1 LILDT
6 RVLGEPATARQS
18 ADWLS
23 RLLGAMHGATDACMT
38 TRTQSESVWEGP
50 AGAALRS
57 DLSDTVDGANTLIG
71 HTDEFRQGLLTFAD
85 RLDVVRA
92 KMYDAHSKAVAAGL
106 KVTVVQIYPP
116 APIPPGPPLGNG
128 TSPQSPADAQRM
140 AAEHDVAMDQ
150 YHAAIDDWNR
160 QAPVYNDCCTIV
172 LEARELEKTAH
183 DDLDRLATG
192 IDGWVK
198 SLKKIS
204 AMALSTGL
212 DAIKGSQE
220 AINDLTRLSV
230 ELSDSAE
237 VFNKIANGKYLTDAD
252 KTVLSAWEADSQ
264 AKAGTM
270 AARADSIG
278 SWMSKIPEPARQAIV
293 VNPGTL
299 IGESASVFAKGGKV
313 VLKGLPLIGTGV
325 TVVSAGFDVA
335 MGEDLGKVAVTTVAE
350 TAGQIAGGWAGG
362 ALVGAVAGSEVPV
375 AGTVVGAVIGGF
387 IGGMAAGNIAE
398 SSMSDG

>member
-1 LILDT
+1 MGSLILNT

-23 RLLGAMHGATDACMT
+23 RLMGAMHGATDACMT

-57 DLSDTVDGANTLIG
+57 DLTDTADGANTLLG

-85 RLDVVRA
+85 RLDAVRA

-106 KVTVVQIYPP
+106 KVTVMEIYPP
-116 APIPPGPPLGNG
+116 APIPSGPPLGNG
-128 TSPQSPADAQRM
+128 SSLQSPADAQRM

-160 QAPVYNDCCTIV
+160 QAPVYNDCCNIV

-183 DDLDRLATG
+183 EDLDKLATG

-198 SLKKIS
+198 NLKKIS
-204 AMALSTGL
+204 TMALSTSL

-278 SWMSKIPEPARQAIV
+278 HWMNKIPEQAKQFIV
-293 VNPGTL
+293 LNPD
-299 IGESASVFAKGGKV
+299 S
-313 VLKGLPLIGTGV
+313 
-325 TVVSAGFDVA
+325 
-335 MGEDLGKVAVTTVAE
+335 
-350 TAGQIAGGWAGG
+350 
-362 ALVGAVAGSEVPV
+362 LVGATLRNRA
-375 AGTVVGAVIGGF
+375 
-387 IGGMAAGNIAE
+387 
-398 SSMSDG
+398 